1 MPTLAEIYR
10 TLQEHETAEKTAS
23 VKKQAIASPQGGGA
37 PGVSATLEDVLG
49 SNVAET
55 KVRIKK
61 KLEEAA
67 GAQAAAE
74 GLGSHPEEAPTQVQA
89 PVQGDKMPPGG
100 EKGVQVATG
109 LSGKLAAAAKV
120 EADKKVA
127 AAKAEAEKSAET
139 EKSAEEKLAEEYFA
153 AGQIQAQGFVY
164 ELNRLIGEA
173 K

>member
-23 VKKQAIASPQGGGA
+23 VKKQAIASPHGGGA
-37 PGVSATLEDVLG
+37 PGVAATLEDVLG

-67 GAQAAAE
+67 GAQSAAE
-74 GLGSHPEEAPTQVQA
+74 GLGAHPEEAPTQVQA

-100 EKGVQVATG
+100 EKGVAVTTG
-109 LSGKLAAAAKV
+109 LSGKLA
-120 EADKKVA
+120 
-127 AAKAEAEKSAET
+127 AEKSAET

>member
-23 VKKQAIASPQGGGA
+23 VKKQAIASPQSGGQ
-37 PGVSATLEDVLG
+37 PGISATLEDVLG

-67 GAQAAAE
+67 GAQASAE
-74 GLGSHPEEAPTQVQA
+74 GLGSHAEEAPTQSQA

-100 EKGVQVATG
+100 EKGVAVPTG
-109 LSGKLAAAAKV
+109 LSGKLAAAAR
-120 EADKKVA
+120 
-127 AAKAEAEKSAET
+127 KAESEKAAEV

>member
-10 TLQEHETAEKTAS
+10 TLQDHEAAEKTAS
-23 VKKQAIASPQGGGA
+23 VKKQAIASPQGGGQ
-37 PGVSATLEDVLG
+37 PGIAATLEDVLG

-61 KLEEAA
+61 KLEEAS
-67 GAQAAAE
+67 GAQSAAE
-74 GLGSHPEEAPTQVQA
+74 GLGAHPEEAPTQVQA

-100 EKGVQVATG
+100 EKGVQVTTG
-109 LSGKLAAAAKV
+109 LSGKLS
-120 EADKKVA
+120 A
-127 AAKAEAEKSAET
+127 AAKAEAEKKAET

-164 ELNRLIGEA
+164 ELNRLMGGEA